1 MRIWRRP
8 SFYFLVIPFLGI
20 AAGSLLHEVMGCG
33 YECTGPITG
42 PIDRVALFFAYLFGY
57 GLPMFMALTAIVF
70 AGELACAWLIGRGTN
85 TTLTST
91 SRPDD
96 NAAKR

>member
-1 MRIWRRP
+1 MKIWRRP

-42 PIDRVALFFAYLFGY
+42 PVDRVALFFAYLFGY
-57 GLPMFMALTAIVF
+57 GLPMFMGLAAIVF
-70 AGELACAWLIGRGTN
+70 ASELAYAWLVRGGKHA
-85 TTLTST
+85 TLIST

-96 NAAKR
+96 NATER